1 LLACWPKLNSP
12 YRSNES
18 PHAALSTPHPPPLH
32 MLLGRVLGS
41 AVCTLKYPDLDGVK
55 LLTVQP
61 LNKNL
66 EAVGRVQVA
75 ADVVDAGVG
84 DLVVMVR
91 AREAALALPDVKF
104 VPIDLTCVGVVDEL
118 EVKRDGVPVEYQTGQ
133 TRYS

>member
-1 LLACWPKLNSP
+1 
-12 YRSNES
+12 
-18 PHAALSTPHPPPLH
+18 

-61 LNKNL
+61 LNKKL
-66 EAVGRVQVA
+66 EPVGRVQVA
-75 ADVVDAGVG
+75 ADVVQAGPG

-91 AREAALALPDVKF
+91 AREASLALPGVKF

-118 EVKRDGVPVEYQTGQ
+118 DIQRDGLEFDYQLGQ
-133 TRYS
+133 QQYT